1 MIDGRGTLVGI
12 VTVDDILDVAEE
24 EATREIQ
31 RFGGLEA
38 LDEPYM
44 ATPLLEMVRKRA
56 SWLVILFFGRAA
68 HGVRDGTLRR

>member
-38 LDEPYM
+38 LDQPYM
-44 ATPLLEMVRKRA
+44 ACRFWKWCGSA
-56 SWLVILFFGRAA
+56 
-68 HGVRDGTLRR
+68 RRGS